1 MTETQLFLLI
11 SPKYNFKSSINNKL
25 DNHRREPRLKKIK
38 VSLYKNPKDLKNKLR
53 NNSSLT
59 SPNYLSSDRRLSI
72 SVSYIHSTSTKETQT

>member
-53 NNSSLT
+53 N
-59 SPNYLSSDRRLSI
+59 
-72 SVSYIHSTSTKETQT
+72 KAA